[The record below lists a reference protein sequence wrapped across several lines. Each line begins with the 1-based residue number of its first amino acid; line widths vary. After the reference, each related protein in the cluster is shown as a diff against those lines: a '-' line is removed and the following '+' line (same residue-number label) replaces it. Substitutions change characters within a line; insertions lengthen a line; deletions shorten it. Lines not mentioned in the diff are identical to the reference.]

1 VRAQS
6 YLYWKVRTCNSNP
19 NLQTGVHRGYAY
31 AAPHAQARTD
41 PNFKVS
47 NAPIGMQAFGN
58 PVVVP
63 LDVSPDLDALGASM
77 ADMPV
82 NASPVSSTDG
92 YRPEAMLFV
101 DEQFAS
107 ASRAAR
113 EPSMATL
120 TWKPVVMFKSR
131 HYRYVTGVDG
141 ASHLVQVG
149 VGADDAT
156 GMGLSFRAPA
166 GAMVAPPPA

>member
-1 VRAQS
+1 MQFE
-6 YLYWKVRTCNSNP
+6 P

-101 DEQFAS
+101 DEEFAS

>member
-6 YLYWKVRTCNSNP
+6 YLYFK
-19 NLQTGVHRGYAY
+19 
-31 AAPHAQARTD
+31 ARTD

-58 PVVVP
+58 PVVAP
-63 LDVSPDLDALGASM
+63 PDAPPDLKALDASM

-82 NASPVSSTDG
+82 NASPVSSSDG

-101 DEQFAS
+101 DEEFAS

-113 EPSMATL
+113 GSAMATL
-120 TWKPVVMFKSR
+120 TWKPVVRFKSR
-131 HYRYVTGVDG
+131 HYRYVSGVEG
-141 ASHLVQVG
+141 TSHLVQVG
-149 VGADDAT
+149 VGADDDAT
-156 GMGLSFRAPA
+156 GTGLGFRAPA
-166 GAMVAPPPA
+166 GVTVAPPSA